1 MDRTADSAGQRI
13 KGRPPMSEKLLKEL
27 IEEVKRLHDT
37 VSIMQ
42 QDINCI
48 RNGEYDKPLGT
59 ASKQAPKS
67 VPAPELNTSQEW

>member
-1 MDRTADSAGQRI
+1 
-13 KGRPPMSEKLLKEL
+13 MSDKLLKEL

-48 RNGEYDKPLGT
+48 RNGEYDKPQG
-59 ASKQAPKS
+59 AAPRQAPKRVLTTEVEAS
-67 VPAPELNTSQEW
+67 RDW